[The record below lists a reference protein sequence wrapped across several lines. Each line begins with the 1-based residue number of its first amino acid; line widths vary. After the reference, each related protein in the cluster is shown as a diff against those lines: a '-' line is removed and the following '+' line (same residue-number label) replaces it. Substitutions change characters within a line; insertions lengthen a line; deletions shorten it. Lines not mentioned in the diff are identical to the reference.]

1 MANKPLIAASILSA
15 NFAILAKEIQTAEA
29 AGVDWIHIDVMDGH
43 FVPNL
48 SMGDFVIETVNR
60 VTDLPLDVHLMI
72 SNPDSYLEKYAQAG
86 ADILTVHA
94 ETCPHLHRTLQRIK
108 ELGCKAGVALNP
120 ATSLHGIEEIAR
132 ELDLLLIMTV
142 NPGFSGQAYIENST
156 TKVARARAL
165 LEEHGSQALIEV
177 DGGIY
182 DGNIRVVIEAGAR
195 VCVAA
200 SAIFKHPEGIGAGV
214 KSLQDA
220 TRVLS

>member
-15 NFAILAKEIQTAEA
+15 DFAILAKEIQTAEA

-94 ETCPHLHRTLQRIK
+94 ETCPHLHRT
-108 ELGCKAGVALNP
+108 
-120 ATSLHGIEEIAR
+120 R
-132 ELDLLLIMTV
+132 EPCIIH
-142 NPGFSGQAYIENST
+142 P
-156 TKVARARAL
+156 KV
-165 LEEHGSQALIEV
+165 
-177 DGGIY
+177 
-182 DGNIRVVIEAGAR
+182 
-195 VCVAA
+195 
-200 SAIFKHPEGIGAGV
+200 
-214 KSLQDA
+214 
-220 TRVLS
+220 